1 MPFGATTNEGRD
13 DGTETTMRKVYKL
26 DGEICANCAGK
37 IQAAIEKL
45 DGVEKA
51 SVNAMT
57 YKFTLQ
63 ADDAAYEG
71 VLQESLRIFDDIE
84 PDCEVLV

>member
-1 MPFGATTNEGRD
+1 
-13 DGTETTMRKVYKL
+13 MRRSYKL

-37 IQAAIEKL
+37 IQTAIEKL
-45 DGVEKA
+45 PEVNSA

-57 YKFTLQ
+57 YRFTLD
-63 ADDAAYEG
+63 ANDDAFG
-71 VLQESLRIFDDIE
+71 DILDKSVKIFADIE

>member
-1 MPFGATTNEGRD
+1 
-13 DGTETTMRKVYKL
+13 MRKVYKL

-37 IQAAIEKL
+37 IQAAIEKMP
-45 DGVEKA
+45 GVNRV

-57 YKFTLQ
+57 YRFTL
-63 ADDAAYEG
+63 DAADEAFDD
-71 VLQESLRIFDDIE
+71 VLDKSIKCFADIE

>member
-1 MPFGATTNEGRD
+1 
-13 DGTETTMRKVYKL
+13 MRKVYKL
-26 DGEICANCAGK
+26 DGDICANCAGK

-45 DGVEKA
+45 DGVEKV

-57 YKFTLQ
+57 LKFTLQ
-63 ADDAAYEG
+63 AQDDSFQD
-71 VLQESLRIFDDIE
+71 VLDKSLKLFNDIE

>member
-1 MPFGATTNEGRD
+1 
-13 DGTETTMRKVYKL
+13 MRKVYKL

-37 IQAAIEKL
+37 IQTAIEKFP
-45 DGVEKA
+45 GVNKV

-57 YKFTLQ
+57 LKFTLD
-63 ADDAAYEG
+63 AEDGAFDDTLAK
-71 VLQESLRIFDDIE
+71 SLKVFADIE

>member
-1 MPFGATTNEGRD
+1 
-13 DGTETTMRKVYKL
+13 MRKVYKL

-37 IQAAIEKL
+37 IKNAIEKL
-45 DGVEKA
+45 PGVNSA

-57 YKFTLQ
+57 YKFTLD
-63 ADDAAYEG
+63 AEDDAFDE
-71 VLQESLRIFDDIE
+71 VLKQSIKLFADIE

>member
-1 MPFGATTNEGRD
+1 
-13 DGTETTMRKVYKL
+13 MRKVIKL

-45 DGVEKA
+45 PGVNKV

-57 YKFTLQ
+57 LKFTLD
-63 ADDAAYEG
+63 ADDAAFDD
-71 VLQESLRIFDDIE
+71 VLAKSLKIFNDIE

>member
-1 MPFGATTNEGRD
+1 
-13 DGTETTMRKVYKL
+13 MRKVMKL

-45 DGVEKA
+45 PGVNTA

-57 YKFTLQ
+57 LKFTL
-63 ADDAAYEG
+63 DAADETFDDIFAKS
-71 VLQESLRIFDDIE
+71 LQIFEDIE
-84 PDCEVLV
+84 PDCEVVV

>member
-1 MPFGATTNEGRD
+1 
-13 DGTETTMRKVYKL
+13 MRQVIKL

-37 IQAAIEKL
+37 IQATIEKL
-45 DGVEKA
+45 PGVNEA

-57 YKFTLQ
+57 LKFTLD
-63 ADDAAYEG
+63 AEDAAFDDTLEQS
-71 VLQESLRIFDDIE
+71 VKIFADIE